1 MDSELLKYHAAK
13 AGYSMAKL
21 AAALG
26 VNASTL
32 SRKMRGETDFTR
44 SEIVIIRKCLHLT
57 LEEADAIFLRRNLRK
72 MRDYRGKE
80 VKKDAGKTKGVS
92 RKRKS

>member
-57 LEEADAIFLRRNLRK
+57 LEEADAIFFAPELARNARLS
-72 MRDYRGKE
+72 GKGGE
-80 VKKDAGKTKGVS
+80 EG
-92 RKRKS
+92 

>member
-13 AGYSMAKL
+13 AGYSMTRL
-21 AAALG
+21 AAAIG

-32 SRKMRGETDFTR
+32 SRKMKGETDFTR

-57 LEEADAIFLRRNLRK
+57 LEEVDAIFFAPEL
-72 MRDYRGKE
+72 
-80 VKKDAGKTKGVS
+80 A
-92 RKRKS
+92 